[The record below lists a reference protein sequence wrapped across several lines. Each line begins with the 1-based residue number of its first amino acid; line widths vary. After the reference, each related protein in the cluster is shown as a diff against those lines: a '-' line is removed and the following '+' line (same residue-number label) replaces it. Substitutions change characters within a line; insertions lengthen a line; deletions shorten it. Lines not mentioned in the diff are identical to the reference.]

1 MPTNLDDNFNG
12 HRSILGAC
20 WLIYGVLRLI
30 MGILLIPF
38 SPTATVMFGALL
50 TRVPNPY
57 ALMADFHFVY
67 VCLIVVS
74 LLGGLLGI
82 LAGIALLSNQRSA
95 RMLAIVAAFLSISDL
110 PLGLTLGIYT
120 LIMAFSSRWV
130 ASPTTLS
137 SATEKQLKRQ
147 TS

>member
-1 MPTNLDDNFNG
+1 MSTNLDDSLNG
-12 HRSILGAC
+12 HQSILGVC
-20 WLIYGVLRLI
+20 WLIYGALRLI

-57 ALMADFHFVY
+57 ALMADFHFLY
-67 VCLIVVS
+67 VCVIVLSILCGV
-74 LLGGLLGI
+74 LGI
-82 LAGIALLSNQRSA
+82 LAGVALLASQRSA
-95 RMLAIVAAFLSISDL
+95 RMFTIVAAFLSISDI

-120 LIMAFSSRWV
+120 LIVAFSSRW
-130 ASPTTLS
+130 AANSTAMS
-137 SATEKQLKRQ
+137 SATERQLKRQ